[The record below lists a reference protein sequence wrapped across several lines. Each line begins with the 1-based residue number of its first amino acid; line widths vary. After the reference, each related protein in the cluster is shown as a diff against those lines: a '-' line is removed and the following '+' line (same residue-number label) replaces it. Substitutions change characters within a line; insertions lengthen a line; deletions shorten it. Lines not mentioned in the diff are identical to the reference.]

1 MKSTQET
8 TNFAAVMNITSQSF
22 IKPVVFDNAADIIAA
37 QSTRHGGVSPAPFDT
52 LNLGKSTGDDPS
64 NVLENRRIFCSQLGY
79 SPEQLAWSKQ
89 THGDEI
95 RIVEAPG
102 GSEGH
107 DALVTDVPRILLA
120 VSTADCTPVLICDP
134 VKRVVAAVH
143 AGWKGTVARLAAK
156 TLMKMQERY
165 GTNFADCSVF
175 IGACI
180 DECSFEVGN
189 EVAAQFDESVKRY
202 DAGKGKFMVDLKKA
216 NAQQCLEL
224 GVPVSRIEISPF
236 STFTHHEHFFSHRYD
251 KGVTGRGLCVIAL
264 DR

>member
-156 TLMKMQERY
+156 NTDENAGTLRY
-165 GTNFADCSVF
+165 KLRRLQR
-175 IGACI
+175 IHW
-180 DECSFEVGN
+180 
-189 EVAAQFDESVKRY
+189 
-202 DAGKGKFMVDLKKA
+202 
-216 NAQQCLEL
+216 CL
-224 GVPVSRIEISPF
+224 
-236 STFTHHEHFFSHRYD
+236 Y
-251 KGVTGRGLCVIAL
+251 
-264 DR
+264 